1 MNDVTTM
8 LQDLHDQYAEQ
19 VNLAVAEGRDDL
31 VKALSEQFAAT
42 ATAAL
47 QEVVLPAM
55 LDPAPQR

>member
-8 LQDLHDQYAEQ
+8 LQDLHDHYAEQ

-31 VKALSEQFAAT
+31 VEALSDQFTAT

-47 QEVVLPAM
+47 QQVVVPAI
-55 LDPAPQR
+55 LNPTPLR